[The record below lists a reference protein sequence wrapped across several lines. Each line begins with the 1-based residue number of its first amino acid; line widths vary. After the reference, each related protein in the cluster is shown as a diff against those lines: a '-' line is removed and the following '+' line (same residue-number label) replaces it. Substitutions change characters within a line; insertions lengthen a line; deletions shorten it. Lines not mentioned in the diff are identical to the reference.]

1 MLDIK
6 LVGELTTKG
15 AFNKYMGYTG
25 YDVPSKEDK
34 KAKGYIV
41 EMEGEANHLEHEGYL
56 VWLPEAVYLASV
68 KEGAEGTEN
77 QDELLVEVAS
87 NPGVYATLS
96 PKKQKRVQ
104 ELVKAGL

>member
-6 LVGELTTKG
+6 LVGELTTKS